1 MIKELKNR
9 FRNTIKGRMK
19 QIIYILG
26 YVLYATK
33 LYKAVMFL
41 RRHSMKILV
50 YHEISDRKNP
60 FTEGLNITLDT
71 DTFRKQMLFLSRYY
85 KIVNLDTI
93 VRHIERRQRGSHYV
107 AITFDDAYKS
117 FVENALPILSDM
129 GFQATIFLIGRCVI
143 DGRLMWR
150 NELAYIINDYPQRA
164 REAIYNIIKESDG
177 DFANAVLQFSQE
189 ELIKRSA
196 DIAGFLRP
204 ATIDAFMRNIEGE
217 FEIPKEELYLTA
229 EECRGLSNN
238 GIDFGNHSYSHWDFA
253 HLSRSEIDK
262 ETQPWHGDELDGVDY
277 GHSYFAFPFGRPLE
291 NQRTI
296 EKIAEGNDIS
306 CLFFANGLDNNSNTS
321 PYKLGRHHLSSSE
334 EHRIFAEMELFPL
347 FRKVMNKL
355 PSMVE

>member
-1 MIKELKNR
+1 
-9 FRNTIKGRMK
+9 
-19 QIIYILG
+19 
-26 YVLYATK
+26 
-33 LYKAVMFL
+33 
-41 RRHSMKILV
+41 MKILV
-50 YHEISDRKNP
+50 YHEISDQKNS

-71 DTFRKQMLFLSRYY
+71 GTFKKQMLFLSRHY
-85 KIVNLDTI
+85 KVVNLDTI
-93 VRHIERRQRGSHYV
+93 VRRVERRQRGSYYV
-107 AITFDDAYKS
+107 AITFDDAYKNFIES
-117 FVENALPILSDM
+117 ALPILSDL
-129 GFQATIFLIGRCVI
+129 GFQATIFLIGKCVI
-143 DGRLMWR
+143 DGGLMWR
-150 NELAYIINDYPQRA
+150 NVLAYIINQYPQRA
-164 REAIYNIIKESDG
+164 REAIYGTIEGCNG
-177 DFANAVLQFSQE
+177 DFANALSQSSE
-189 ELIKRSA
+189 QELIKRSV
-196 DIAGFLRP
+196 DIARFLDTS
-204 ATIDAFMRNIEGE
+204 ALEVFMRNIEGE

-262 ETQPWHGDELDGVDY
+262 ETQPWHGDELDGVNY